1 MKVTYLFT
9 GYRGEQLGRVM
20 RGEDHGAGFWG
31 MPHLSHHG
39 VTADIVEM
47 EQMFSISFSRFLRKH
62 ILSMHTVHLP
72 VFWKLFRYDIVFS
85 STGFASQFLMTVLR
99 TLRIPCPLWVMH
111 DFSITGLIGSR
122 RTLRQRVFAW
132 MVSRASGIV
141 TISQKEADILK
152 EMFPHLKG
160 KIAYIP
166 FGTDLNFFRPPNVP
180 RENLVIVAGTDPD
193 RDYETLFAA
202 CKDIDAEVLITT
214 LPDRLKRFAYVPK
227 NVHTERFPLEK
238 LPEAY
243 ARALASVIPLDI
255 GSGRNDAMGCSVTYE
270 SLAMGKAIV
279 ATRTPTT
286 ESYITD
292 GENGLL
298 IPQKDA
304 PALKEAIEKILRD
317 EPFRLKLEK
326 NARAYAEAHLDARKC
341 AGDLADYFS
350 TLIFSEQK

>member
-1 MKVTYLFT
+1 MKVAYLFT
-9 GYRGEQLGRVM
+9 GYRGEQWGRVM

-47 EQMFSISFSRFLRKH
+47 EQVFSVSFSRFLRRY

-72 VFWKLFRYDIVFS
+72 IFWKLFQYDIIFS
-85 STGFASQFLMTVLR
+85 STGFGSQFLMTMLSTVG
-99 TLRIPCPLWVMH
+99 IPCPLWVMH
-111 DFSITGLIGSR
+111 DFSITGLIGTR
-122 RTLRQRVFAW
+122 KKFRQKVFAW
-132 MVSRASGIV
+132 MVSHTSGIITV
-141 TISQKEADILK
+141 SRKEADILK
-152 EMFPHLKG
+152 EMFPHLQG

-166 FGTDLNFFRPPNVP
+166 FGTDLNFFRPLNVP

-193 RDYETLFAA
+193 RDYETLFVA
-202 CKDIDAEVLITT
+202 CKDIDAEVLVTT
-214 LPDRLKRFAYVPK
+214 LPDRLKRFAYIPK

-243 ARALASVIPLDI
+243 ARASASVIPLDI
-255 GSGRNDAMGCSVTYE
+255 ESGRNDAMGCSVTYE

-279 ATRTPTT
+279 ATRTPTI

-298 IPQKDA
+298 VHAKNSEEMKA
-304 PALKEAIEKILRD
+304 AIKKILTDDALRM
-317 EPFRLKLEK
+317 RLER

-350 TLIFSEQK
+350 TFMSSVRK